1 MPCGWL
7 LVPVLIFQ
15 EDGRKMVGT
24 TLFKAGTHVTDVSV
38 QHNGEIAIGSG
49 GVGGEHY
56 LRVPA
61 DERQKL
67 LSALA
72 NASQLRLS
80 ESMRYDS
87 ADETIIVLFE
97 KLFGKAG
104 EDPYVD
110 IQKFLTDNQV
120 AFKGEYW
127 PSR

>member
-1 MPCGWL
+1 M
-7 LVPVLIFQ
+7 
-15 EDGRKMVGT
+15 
-24 TLFKAGTHVTDVSV
+24 LFKEGTHVTDVGV
-38 QHNGEIAIGSG
+38 QYNGEIAIGSG

-56 LRVPA
+56 LRVPV

-72 NASQLRLS
+72 SACEIELS
-80 ESMRYDS
+80 ESMRNDS
-87 ADETIIVLFE
+87 AAETIIVLFDR
-97 KLFGKAG
+97 LFGKAD

-110 IQKFLTDNQV
+110 IQKFLTGNQI